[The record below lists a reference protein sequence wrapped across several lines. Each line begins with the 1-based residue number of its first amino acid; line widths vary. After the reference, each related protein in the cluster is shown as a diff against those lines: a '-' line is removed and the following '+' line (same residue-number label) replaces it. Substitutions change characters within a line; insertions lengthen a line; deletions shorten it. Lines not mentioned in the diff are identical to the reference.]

1 MGWEYLLSDDDF
13 QLYRNN
19 IYLLEEQVIQNF
31 PDCDK
36 AQEILSA
43 IRNVPRHFFVHESY
57 RYLAYT
63 DHAFPTY
70 RGLTTSAPSVIAEML
85 YHAGIKRG
93 EKLLEIGTGTGYEAA
108 ILSEMGVNVYT
119 IEIDRMV
126 ALKANQV
133 LIRLG
138 YKIDKRVSN
147 EQQRK
152 KILRNFYK
160 VKKLFPYRGR
170 IELYMGNGRGGL
182 PNKAPFH
189 GIIVAAS
196 IFHSK
201 YIERLIAQLFDEGGR
216 LVVPI
221 GNMQEQLMHIFEKRK
236 SKIHTFI
243 LEDISFNFVRMILG

>member
-1 MGWEYLLSDDDF
+1 MGWEYLLSEDDF
-13 QLYRNN
+13 RLYRNN
-19 IYLLEEQVIQNF
+19 IYLLEDQVIQNF
-31 PDCDK
+31 PDYDK
-36 AQEILSA
+36 APEILSA
-43 IRNVPRHFFVHESY
+43 VRNVPRHFFVHESY

-70 RGLTTSAPSVIAEML
+70 GGLTTSAPSVIAEMV

-119 IEIDRMV
+119 IEVDRNV

-133 LIRLG
+133 FIQLG

-152 KILRNFYK
+152 KILREFYK
-160 VKKLFPYRGR
+160 MKKLFPHRGR

-182 PNKAPFH
+182 QSKAPFH

-201 YIERLIAQLFDEGGR
+201 YIERLVAQLFDEGGR

-221 GNMQEQLMHIFEKRK
+221 GNRQEQLMHIFEKRK
-236 SKIHTFI
+236 NSVHTFI
-243 LEDISFNFVRMILG
+243 LEDISFNFVRMILE